1 MARTFRHPYQ
11 PVDYTLLEDGT
22 VQVRDT
28 EAEREG
34 IFAIGGKWIS
44 GSLRH
49 ADPHYIRYV
58 YDCSAPIAAIAP
70 QMRGE
75 DG

>member
-1 MARTFRHPYQ
+1 MAATFRHPYQ
-11 PVDYTLLEDGT
+11 PADYTLLEDGT
-22 VQVRDT
+22 IHVTAVDSGEEGVFALGGRWLSGT
-28 EAEREG
+28 LRE
-34 IFAIGGKWIS
+34 
-44 GSLRH
+44 

-75 DG
+75 SD